1 MTSCLVEPF
10 LFSNWYTY
18 PSNATTVGTT
28 QFQFHTEYYIF
39 FKCGRL
45 FFVYTTGQSAKG
57 RTKKKNVLYPWDC
70 AFNTPFVVNSLRQKT
85 TVPPIDQPW
94 KSRHT
99 NHKNFSLCSFFF
111 YRFLSDRIYKS
122 LYDWTAAVPVR
133 DDSNVVAVVWITNQG
148 KIHFHCVDVNWQS
161 MPLVSDKFFFLL
173 FLHNQQ
179 NFKIY
184 IFFFFFSVS
193 CLLREN
199 EPKKQ
204 SAGHFRYFTRF
215 PSPIVTTI

>member
-1 MTSCLVEPF
+1 MSSGTISF
-10 LFSNWYTY
+10 LQLIHISLECNNSWNYTV
-18 PSNATTVGTT
+18 PVS
-28 QFQFHTEYYIF
+28 HRILYIF
-39 FKCGRL
+39 QVWPCVFCIYYVPIG
-45 FFVYTTGQSAKG
+45 KG
-57 RTKKKNVLYPWDC
+57 ENKKKKMFYTLGIVHSTHLLSWIAC
-70 AFNTPFVVNSLRQKT
+70 GKRQPSRRSTNRENPGIQTTKT
-85 TVPPIDQPW
+85 FRCV
-94 KSRHT
+94 
-99 NHKNFSLCSFFF
+99 FFFF

-184 IFFFFFSVS
+184 IYFFFFFS
-193 CLLREN
+193 
-199 EPKKQ
+199 
-204 SAGHFRYFTRF
+204 RF
-215 PSPIVTTI
+215 LFVKRKWT

>member
-1 MTSCLVEPF
+1 MQQQLELHSSSFTQNIIY
-10 LFSNWYTY
+10 FS
-18 PSNATTVGTT
+18 SVAVC
-28 QFQFHTEYYIF
+28 FSYILRANRQR
-39 FKCGRL
+39 GE
-45 FFVYTTGQSAKG
+45 Q
-57 RTKKKNVLYPWDC
+57 KKKMFYTLGIVHSTHLLSWIAC
-70 AFNTPFVVNSLRQKT
+70 GKRQPSRRSTNRENPGIQTTKT
-85 TVPPIDQPW
+85 FRCV
-94 KSRHT
+94 
-99 NHKNFSLCSFFF
+99 FFF

-184 IFFFFFSVS
+184 IFFFFFFAVLVCLYKMNLKNRVLVTSGILLVS
-193 CLLREN
+193 LH
-199 EPKKQ
+199 Q
-204 SAGHFRYFTRF
+204 
-215 PSPIVTTI
+215 